1 MWSWNKYIYLCIYV
15 YKYTSECNVF
25 ECWIAAKSVYS
36 ISTCNRGWKV
46 RTKGL
51 VILFTFI
58 SRLIYTMDLF
68 LCFRRVRSV
77 STLGRLFVWAWV
89 KIYYFEIELF
99 SAGVIFARDLWL
111 HAGDIAPYEGVC
123 FLIHLP
129 FGWSI
134 VIVFDFMFDG
144 KKYIGRPDPPRSTSI
159 LRLNIRLK
167 LTCYHAPVLIK
178 FFGKILD
185 TNF

>member
-1 MWSWNKYIYLCIYV
+1 M
-15 YKYTSECNVF
+15 
-25 ECWIAAKSVYS
+25 YS

-111 HAGDIAPYEGVC
+111 HAGDIASYEGVC

-144 KKYIGRPDPPRSTSI
+144 KEYTSI
-159 LRLNIRLK
+159 RRPGPVAAVSELAVEPATKHLCSLK
-167 LTCYHAPVLIK
+167 YFNSRK
-178 FFGKILD
+178 FLYLVRKKIINLHYQEWYWHS
-185 TNF
+185 